1 MTESQDLLITTLEF
15 LAAVVVLFTTI
26 AVIYM
31 TLKLI
36 KKMTNIRM
44 PRLRLPRLKLP
55 KLPKRKKIEKK
66 QERRTE
72 NMSKE
77 AKEGTTFNDV
87 FMFMIAVP
95 LVLLWVG
102 FAGFVIHSGLGKPE
116 VLENIEAYTT
126 LIAILGGPALLIIKD
141 ALDVWKQEQAEKT
154 AFYKIKAQSVIDY
167 NESTQKQ
174 RQMIE
179 QKAQEQAHKVESEM
193 TASKTEGITL
203 PIKGKK

>member
-1 MTESQDLLITTLEF
+1 
-15 LAAVVVLFTTI
+15 
-26 AVIYM
+26 
-31 TLKLI
+31 
-36 KKMTNIRM
+36 
-44 PRLRLPRLKLP
+44 
-55 KLPKRKKIEKK
+55 
-66 QERRTE
+66 
-72 NMSKE
+72 MSRE

-154 AFYKIKAQSVIDY
+154 AFYKVNPQAVIDY
-167 NESTQKQ
+167 NDHAQKQ
-174 RQMIE
+174 AQMIE
-179 QKAQEQAHKVESEM
+179 A
-193 TASKTEGITL
+193 
-203 PIKGKK
+203 